1 MRIACLSFTDKG
13 AEIGD
18 KILNLG
24 NEKYSFTHIKNSNHK
39 GGIKSFLKENWN
51 NYDGFIFIS
60 ATGIAV
66 RYINPYIQDKTKDP
80 AILVIDDLGR
90 YCISLLSGHIGGAND
105 LTDYISKNMGTVG
118 VITTATDGRGIESV
132 DIFAKRNNYYMMDMK
147 SITTITSL
155 MVNGKK
161 IGFYTEDKNK
171 IDYNN
176 LFEIEDLNKIDKDI
190 HGLIIISSDK
200 IKDEFNIPH
209 TQLIPRNINI
219 GIGCRRG
226 VEKSRIIQAIEDSF
240 EENNLLLEGIR
251 EMGTIEVKQD
261 EIGIIESAKYFQVP
275 LNIYSLEEVGKIDYM
290 FEGSDFVKKTIGV
303 YSVSEPVAY
312 IMGKNMISRKS
323 KHNGITI
330 SISKTKGE

>member
-18 KILNLG
+18 KILILG

-80 AILVIDDLGR
+80 AILVIDDLSR

-171 IDYNN
+171 
-176 LFEIEDLNKIDKDI
+176 
-190 HGLIIISSDK
+190 
-200 IKDEFNIPH
+200 
-209 TQLIPRNINI
+209 
-219 GIGCRRG
+219 
-226 VEKSRIIQAIEDSF
+226 V
-240 EENNLLLEGIR
+240 
-251 EMGTIEVKQD
+251 
-261 EIGIIESAKYFQVP
+261 
-275 LNIYSLEEVGKIDYM
+275 IYMTY
-290 FEGSDFVKKTIGV
+290 
-303 YSVSEPVAY
+303 
-312 IMGKNMISRKS
+312 
-323 KHNGITI
+323 
-330 SISKTKGE
+330 